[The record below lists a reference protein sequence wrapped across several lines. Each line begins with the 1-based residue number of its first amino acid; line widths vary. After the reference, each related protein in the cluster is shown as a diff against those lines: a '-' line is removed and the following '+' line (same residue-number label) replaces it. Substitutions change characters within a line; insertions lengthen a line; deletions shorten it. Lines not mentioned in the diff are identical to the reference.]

1 MPEPGAA
8 PNGSGA
14 GLVIE
19 KVKRMISSGELRA
32 GDRLPIEK
40 ELTARWGVSRGSLRE
55 AVRALA
61 ALGILET
68 RQGDGT
74 YVTQLDP
81 AVMLAPLGFCA
92 GLQGHARVVELL
104 ALRHTL
110 ETESAALAAARISDE
125 QLDRLEAILAQL
137 DSQFATGHVDPERFL
152 DADTDFHRSIAVA
165 SGNRALA
172 AVVDSLMTR
181 TVRARLWRALTERD
195 SVAEAHAEHRAVLA
209 ALLARDPQRA
219 SIRMASHLLGVEEYA
234 AAHPAEMSAVDR
246 DAEPSVD
253 SAPTDAQ

>member
-32 GDRLPIEK
+32 GERLPIEK

-92 GLQGHARVVELL
+92 GLQGHPRVVELL

-110 ETESAALAAARISDE
+110 ETESAALASARISDE

-152 DADTDFHRSIAVA
+152 DADTYFHRSIAVA

-181 TVRARLWRALTERD
+181 ARSTAREHPDGVSPARRRGVRRGASGRD
-195 SVAEAHAEHRAVLA
+195 
-209 ALLARDPQRA
+209 
-219 SIRMASHLLGVEEYA
+219 
-234 AAHPAEMSAVDR
+234 SAVDR
-246 DAEPSVD
+246 DAEP
-253 SAPTDAQ
+253 

>member
-1 MPEPGAA
+1 
-8 PNGSGA
+8 
-14 GLVIE
+14 
-19 KVKRMISSGELRA
+19 MISSVELRA
-32 GDRLPIEK
+32 GDRPPIEK

-81 AVMLAPLGFCA
+81 AVMLAPLGFYA

-104 ALRHTL
+104 ALRRTL

-137 DSQFATGHVDPERFL
+137 DSQFTTGHVDPERFL
-152 DADTDFHRSIAVA
+152 DADADFHRSIAVA
-165 SGNRALA
+165 NGNRALA
-172 AVVDSLMTR
+172 AVVDSLMTP
-181 TVRARLWRALTERD
+181 TVRAPVGGPDGAGLGRRGPWRAPCAARRAARARSTARDHPDGVSPARRRGVRRGAPGRDERRRPRR
-195 SVAEAHAEHRAVLA
+195 RAV
-209 ALLARDPQRA
+209 RG
-219 SIRMASHLLGVEEYA
+219 LG
-234 AAHPAEMSAVDR
+234 AH
-246 DAEPSVD
+246 
-253 SAPTDAQ
+253 DAQ

>member
-61 ALGILET
+61 ALRILET

-74 YVTQLDP
+74 
-81 AVMLAPLGFCA
+81 
-92 GLQGHARVVELL
+92 
-104 ALRHTL
+104 
-110 ETESAALAAARISDE
+110 
-125 QLDRLEAILAQL
+125 
-137 DSQFATGHVDPERFL
+137 
-152 DADTDFHRSIAVA
+152 
-165 SGNRALA
+165 
-172 AVVDSLMTR
+172 
-181 TVRARLWRALTERD
+181 
-195 SVAEAHAEHRAVLA
+195 
-209 ALLARDPQRA
+209 
-219 SIRMASHLLGVEEYA
+219 
-234 AAHPAEMSAVDR
+234 
-246 DAEPSVD
+246 
-253 SAPTDAQ
+253 